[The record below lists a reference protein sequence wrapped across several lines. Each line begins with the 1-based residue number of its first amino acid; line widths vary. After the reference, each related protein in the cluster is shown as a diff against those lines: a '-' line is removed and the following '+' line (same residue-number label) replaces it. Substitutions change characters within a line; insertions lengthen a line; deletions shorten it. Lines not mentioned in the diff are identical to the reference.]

1 MLIVQKNVAVNPM
14 RLTCKRNNHV
24 NKFKALLLIIGSM
37 FFIQACD
44 VFDDDDDDI
53 VDETPVTTIV
63 DAAVSNGNFTTLV
76 TALQATGLDVTLS
89 DTNSSFTVFAP
100 TDDAFAIL
108 GADTIDTL
116 LADTDTLSDILTYH
130 VISGEV
136 NAAAAVGSAGS
147 RVEMVNGDFVGLSL
161 DGDDLLVNTATVVTT
176 DIQTDNGI
184 IHVIDAVLMPPAD
197 MGTPMTNIV
206 ETAVAAGDFTTLVAA
221 LQATDLDAVLAD
233 ESTQFTVFAPTDAA
247 FDMIDDETLGLLL
260 DNPDV
265 LSSILLQHVISGA
278 AVDSVTA
285 FTLNGGN
292 AATASDAQVAI
303 AINSMTDMLTFGGAN
318 VVVKD
323 IYTTN
328 GIIHVIDA
336 VVIGDVALPTPPMSL
351 VDVARANGNFTTL
364 VAALEATGLDMTL
377 ADFDTDYTVFAPT
390 DAAFDALP
398 EGTVASLLA
407 DTDTLSDILL
417 YHVLAGKVMSDA
429 ALTVANS
436 MDSEVATAN
445 TDKLALSTVDSA
457 LYVNNAMVTMTDVMA
472 DNGIIHVIDKVLMPP
487 SDMGTPTMNIV
498 DTAVADGRFTT
509 LVDALTQADLVTT
522 LSDEQSTFTVFAP
535 TDDAFDAVDSAA
547 LTALLADNEALTE
560 VLTQH
565 VVAAEV
571 NSISAY
577 AANGTSVATVSGNMI
592 EVGIDMDSRMLTFG
606 GANVVITDIYTTNG
620 IIHVIDAV
628 VLD

>member
-1 MLIVQKNVAVNPM
+1 
-14 RLTCKRNNHV
+14 
-24 NKFKALLLIIGSM
+24 
-37 FFIQACD
+37 
-44 VFDDDDDDI
+44 
-53 VDETPVTTIV
+53 
-63 DAAVSNGNFTTLV
+63 
-76 TALQATGLDVTLS
+76 
-89 DTNSSFTVFAP
+89 
-100 TDDAFAIL
+100 
-108 GADTIDTL
+108 
-116 LADTDTLSDILTYH
+116 
-130 VISGEV
+130 
-136 NAAAAVGSAGS
+136 
-147 RVEMVNGDFVGLSL
+147 
-161 DGDDLLVNTATVVTT
+161 
-176 DIQTDNGI
+176 
-184 IHVIDAVLMPPAD
+184 
-197 MGTPMTNIV
+197 
-206 ETAVAAGDFTTLVAA
+206 
-221 LQATDLDAVLAD
+221 
-233 ESTQFTVFAPTDAA
+233 
-247 FDMIDDETLGLLL
+247 
-260 DNPDV
+260 
-265 LSSILLQHVISGA
+265 
-278 AVDSVTA
+278 
-285 FTLNGGN
+285 
-292 AATASDAQVAI
+292 
-303 AINSMTDMLTFGGAN
+303 MTDMLTFGGAN

-547 LTALLADNEALTE
+547 LSALLADNEALTE

>member
-1 MLIVQKNVAVNPM
+1 
-14 RLTCKRNNHV
+14 
-24 NKFKALLLIIGSM
+24 
-37 FFIQACD
+37 
-44 VFDDDDDDI
+44 
-53 VDETPVTTIV
+53 
-63 DAAVSNGNFTTLV
+63 
-76 TALQATGLDVTLS
+76 
-89 DTNSSFTVFAP
+89 
-100 TDDAFAIL
+100 
-108 GADTIDTL
+108 
-116 LADTDTLSDILTYH
+116 
-130 VISGEV
+130 
-136 NAAAAVGSAGS
+136 
-147 RVEMVNGDFVGLSL
+147 MVNGDFVGLSL

-292 AATASDAQVAI
+292 AATASYAQVAI

-407 DTDTLSDILL
+407 DTETLSDILL